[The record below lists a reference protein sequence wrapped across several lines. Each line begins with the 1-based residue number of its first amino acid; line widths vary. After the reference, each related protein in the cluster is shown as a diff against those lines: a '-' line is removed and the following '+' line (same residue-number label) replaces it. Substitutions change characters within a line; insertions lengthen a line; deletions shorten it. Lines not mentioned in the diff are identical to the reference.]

1 MITGHSISRSVRAR
15 AFHANFD
22 FFPDPL
28 SSSLTMSLNTVP
40 ADILLEIVD
49 YLSCSSEILH
59 LYLTVRAKNIIF
71 NFTHLTSPIQSSRIA
86 DALTPAL
93 YSRIILRG
101 PAQCMRTLDM
111 LYSRPD
117 RARHVRSL
125 KVNPDS
131 VITGRA
137 SRWGRS
143 ALPDGYAVSSAV
155 RRAARN
161 FEVLRCFAWDGE
173 ELPPYDDMWF
183 ALRIL
188 CVYHNRFRHPR

>member
-1 MITGHSISRSVRAR
+1 
-15 AFHANFD
+15 
-22 FFPDPL
+22 
-28 SSSLTMSLNTVP
+28 
-40 ADILLEIVD
+40 
-49 YLSCSSEILH
+49 
-59 LYLTVRAKNIIF
+59 
-71 NFTHLTSPIQSSRIA
+71 
-86 DALTPAL
+86 
-93 YSRIILRG
+93 
-101 PAQCMRTLDM
+101 MRTLDM

-117 RARHVRSL
+117 RARHIRSL

-155 RRAARN
+155 RRAAKN
-161 FEVLRCFAWDGE
+161 FEVLRCFAWGGE

-188 CVYHNRFRHPR
+188 CVYHDRSRVQDNHPDFFFLAGGFVFSCPHLKFISTTLGSILPSPNSHVRGVPPPHPNSPSL